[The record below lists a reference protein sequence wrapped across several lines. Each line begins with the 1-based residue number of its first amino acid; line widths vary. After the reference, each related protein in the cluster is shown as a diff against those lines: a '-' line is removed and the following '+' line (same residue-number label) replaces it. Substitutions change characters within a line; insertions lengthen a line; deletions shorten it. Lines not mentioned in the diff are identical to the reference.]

1 MLYGKSQNYYTA
13 INFNRIF
20 VWSLLEMKISCRI
33 TLVSFVVMFA
43 SLAVAD
49 VRLPA
54 IIGDSMVMQ
63 RQTEAAV
70 WGWADPGEKIDVGAS
85 WQSSLIKATT
95 ADKDGNWKVSIKTPD
110 AGGPYKIIIKGKNTV
125 ELENI
130 LIGEVWIASGQSNM
144 EMPIAKASNAYTGI
158 KDSAEEIAAANYP
171 KIRLFQV
178 GKFSSKE
185 PLDDVGPGI
194 VMYGIPESA
203 CKWQTCTPKTVPMF
217 SSTAYFFARKLHQDL
232 RVPVGIIDSS
242 WGGTSAE
249 VWTPAAGLEKLGYK
263 NELKQAADSP
273 QNPRKKIP
281 TRLYNGMIHPLRNF
295 TIKGAIWYQGEG
307 NSSRANKYRDLM
319 ATMIN
324 QWRAAFSNEFPFYFA
339 QISPYTYRGNINS
352 AFLREAQLET
362 MLSVSKTGMAVTM
375 DIGNLTDIHP
385 KNKQEVGRR
394 LALWALAKDYGKKD
408 IVYSGPTYKSMKVE
422 GDKIRLSFDYAEAG
436 LKTRDG
442 KEISHLTIAG
452 ADKKFVEA
460 KGVIEGDIVVVS
472 SEAVKNPVAAR
483 YGWSNTAMPNLANK
497 AGLPASSFRTD
508 NRQRPPSKPT
518 E

>member
-1 MLYGKSQNYYTA
+1 M
-13 INFNRIF
+13 
-20 VWSLLEMKISCRI
+20 
-33 TLVSFVVMFA
+33 
-43 SLAVAD
+43 
-49 VRLPA
+49 
-54 IIGDSMVMQ
+54 
-63 RQTEAAV
+63 
-70 WGWADPGEKIDVGAS
+70 
-85 WQSSLIKATT
+85 
-95 ADKDGNWKVSIKTPD
+95 KVSIKTPD

-144 EMPIAKASNAYTGI
+144 EMPIAKAS
-158 KDSAEEIAAANYP
+158 AANYP
-171 KIRLFQV
+171 RIRLFQV

-185 PLDDVGPGI
+185 SLDDVGPGI
-194 VMYGIPESA
+194 VMYGIPASA
-203 CKWQTCTPKTVPMF
+203 CKWQTCTPKTIPMF
-217 SSTAYFFARKLHQDL
+217 SSTAYFFARKLHQEL
-232 RVPVGIIDSS
+232 GVPVGIIDSS

-273 QNPRKKIP
+273 QNPRGKIP

-307 NSSRANKYRDLM
+307 NSGRANKYRDLM

-339 QISPYTYRGNINS
+339 QISPFTYRGNTNS

-362 MLSVSKTGMAVTM
+362 MLSVAKTGMAVTM
-375 DIGNLTDIHP
+375 DIGNLRDIHP

-408 IVYSGPTYKSMKVE
+408 IVYSGPIYKSMKVE
-422 GDKIRLSFDYAEAG
+422 GDKIRLSFDYAESG

-442 KEISHLTIAG
+442 KEITHLTIAG
-452 ADKKFVEA
+452 ADKKFAEA
-460 KGVIEGDIVVVS
+460 KGVIEGDTVVVS
-472 SEAVKNPVAAR
+472 SEAVKKPVAVR

-508 NRQRPPSKPT
+508 SWQRPPLKPT